1 MKTSLDLAQA
11 RNLLRTR
18 EDLLETGHAAREIRA
33 LVADRRLIRVRR
45 DRYIDATAHDDLWG
59 EGRHLVAVVAA
70 HLNADP
76 PGPVFWG
83 PSAAVLLGLPL
94 YRLSPDE
101 VHTVVL
107 GARHGRT
114 RAHIVQHG
122 VPLDDTDIVD
132 VGGLR
137 CTSLERT
144 VLDLACTTSPGTA
157 LAAADAALRRVA
169 VERHHQD
176 PDRATDWH
184 RRMSLRA
191 AAVRSRGVRRARWI
205 LDFADGRAQ
214 LPGESVSRLHLHRI
228 GFTGLELQPHVVGSE
243 GDHYWM
249 DFGFPRKP
257 GLRRVRRS
265 GQVPG
270 SRCARHAARRG
281 RGARGEASRGRRPR
295 RHRMAVRTLGGPPH
309 PHFRRPLEPTAGL
322 RCPSAGVM
330 RAPHPL

>member
-1 MKTSLDLAQA
+1 MKTSIDLAQA
-11 RNLLRTR
+11 RDLLRTR
-18 EDLLETGHAAREIRA
+18 EGLLESGHAAREIRA

-191 AAVRSRGVRRARWI
+191 AAVHCRGVRRARWI

-249 DFGFPRKP
+249 DFGFPRNRVFGEFDGQGKYLDP
-257 GLRRVRRS
+257 AVRGMRRVEDAVLAEKRREDDVR
-265 GQVPG
+265 GVTG
-270 SRCARHAARRG
+270 WRFARWEDRHIRTPDALSNRLQAFG
-281 RGARGEASRGRRPR
+281 VRPP
-295 RHRMAVRTLGGPPH
+295 A
-309 PHFRRPLEPTAGL
+309 
-322 RCPSAGVM
+322 
-330 RAPHPL
+330 